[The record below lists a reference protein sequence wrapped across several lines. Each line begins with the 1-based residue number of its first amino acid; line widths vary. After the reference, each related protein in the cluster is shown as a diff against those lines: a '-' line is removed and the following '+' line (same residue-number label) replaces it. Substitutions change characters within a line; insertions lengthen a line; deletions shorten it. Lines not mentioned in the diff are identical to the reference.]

1 MPLTLEETNSLVA
14 ALGVAVPPAV
24 LTEKARAEEFTTRLK
39 NTTAKASE
47 KPADWWLKPK
57 FDAAFKQA
65 SASAAA
71 RQFDPAFKGLDEANQ
86 LLLQP
91 DAPPAA
97 PPEPSKATEPPA
109 AKPAEEPGT
118 SLVQLQQSRLAWDS
132 LRKRVQTQLKEIE
145 QSILAGVKEH
155 NADEAAEDQFEE
167 AEVGAAI
174 KTLHTI

>member
-1 MPLTLEETNSLVA
+1 M
-14 ALGVAVPPAV
+14 
-24 LTEKARAEEFTTRLK
+24 
-39 NTTAKASE
+39 
-47 KPADWWLKPK
+47 
-57 FDAAFKQA
+57 
-65 SASAAA
+65 
-71 RQFDPAFKGLDEANQ
+71 
-86 LLLQP
+86 LLQP

-174 KTLHTI
+174 KTLHTILGEHDERLLDKLDEALNAKSEAERRDRHQEAAAIIQEYQSFAGSDATLAKSINPASRPK